1 MGHGRCLSGEDMAYS
16 ELIKNFSGIRSYMR
30 SFYVYG
36 FRHRNDYDEKS
47 VRGYDNERRRI
58 ESWLGEYMRFGQD
71 ADGKRMFLS
80 VDSRAIPGNPLY
92 RAFRAKSFT
101 DRDIMLHFYLLDIL
115 SGTDGLSI
123 TEIIDEL
130 ADALQEFEDGDI
142 PDESTV
148 RKKLGEYCGL
158 GLLRKE
164 KRGRETVY
172 SISADEVNL
181 ESWKDAVDYYA
192 EAAPLGVIGS
202 FLQARFPESESR
214 FRFKHHYILNAL
226 DSEII
231 CELISAIGES
241 RSVTLTR
248 GKQKF
253 SVLPFRIY
261 ISTQTGRQYL
271 LAWSLWKESFAFFRT
286 DQITSVKIGE
296 RTESADSL
304 KEQLKDFQKHVWGV
318 STGDALTLEHL
329 EITVFA
335 GENEGFIVERLQR
348 EKRCGMVKQMDESH
362 WRFAADVFDAMEML
376 PWVRTFTGRIT
387 DFTCSNPAVLDR
399 FQDDLEAMAALY
411 GGDADAVS

>member
-1 MGHGRCLSGEDMAYS
+1 MAYR
-16 ELIKNFSGIRSYMR
+16 ELIKNFNGIRSYMR

-47 VRGYDNERRRI
+47 ARGYDNERRRI
-58 ESWLGEYMRFGQD
+58 ESWLGEYMYFGQD
-71 ADGKRMFLS
+71 AEGKRVFLS
-80 VDSRAIPGNPLY
+80 VDSRSIPGNPLY

-101 DRDIMLHFYLLDIL
+101 GRDIMLHFYLLDIL
-115 SGTDGLSI
+115 SGTDGLSV

-130 ADALQEFEDGDI
+130 ADALQEFDESEI

-172 SISADEVNL
+172 SLSPDEVNL
-181 ESWKDAVDYYA
+181 ESWKDAVDYYS

-202 FLQARFPESESR
+202 FLQVRLPESESR

-231 CELISAIGES
+231 FELAAAIGEN
-241 RSVTLTR
+241 RSVTLTM
-248 GKQKF
+248 GKQTI
-253 SVLPFRIY
+253 SVCPFKIY
-261 ISTQTGRQYL
+261 VSTQTGRQYL
-271 LAWSLWKESFAFFRT
+271 LAWAPWNERFSFFRI
-286 DQITSVKIGE
+286 DQIASVNIGD
-296 RTESADSL
+296 RTEYTDAL
-304 KEQLKDFQKHVWGV
+304 KEQLKSFQNHVWGV
-318 STGDALTLEHL
+318 SMGDDQTLEHL
-329 EITVFA
+329 EMTVFA
-335 GENEGFIVERLQR
+335 GKDEGFIVDRLRR
-348 EKRCGMVKQMDESH
+348 EKRCGVLEQLDDRH
-362 WRFAADVFDAMEML
+362 WRFTADVFDALEML

-387 DFTCSNPAVLDR
+387 DFTCSNPAVTGR
-399 FQDDLEAMAALY
+399 FRDDLEAMSALY